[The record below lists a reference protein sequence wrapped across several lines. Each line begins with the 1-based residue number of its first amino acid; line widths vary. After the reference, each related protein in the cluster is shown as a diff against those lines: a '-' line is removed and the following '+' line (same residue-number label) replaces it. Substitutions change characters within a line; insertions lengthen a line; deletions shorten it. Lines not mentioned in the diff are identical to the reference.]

1 MARQPK
7 RTQRV
12 YDKYSEL
19 LGERYSK
26 DSVTGWCYFERGAK
40 YTRIEM
46 RLLLDLDEQQRK
58 QIHKLKTIF
67 GGEVQC
73 LNETDRNNRKLLLEN
88 NS

>member
-26 DSVTGWCYFERGAK
+26 DPVSGWCYFEKGAK
-40 YTRIEM
+40 YTNIEM
-46 RLLLDLDEQQRK
+46 RLLLDLDEPQRK

-73 LNETDRNNRKLLLEN
+73 LNETDRNNRKLLSEN